1 MSEQISV
8 NDQAVQVGSRTY
20 ALENIALA
28 TAQRSANLWTGIGL
42 VLVGG
47 LPLAVLLATGNT
59 NGLCLGVFGALVGI
73 GLLVALF
80 GGSAWWVYIETTQG
94 KRRRIWS
101 APRPRAQELAE
112 EINQAKGRAG
122 PRVIE

>member
-1 MSEQISV
+1 MSEQVSV
-8 NDQAVQVGSRTY
+8 DGQAVTIGSKTY

-28 TAQRSANLWTGIGL
+28 TVERSSNRWTGIGMVIL
-42 VLVGG
+42 GG
-47 LPLAVLLATGNT
+47 LPLALLLVTGNT
-59 NGLCLGVFGALVGI
+59 NGLCLGVLGVAVVV
-73 GLLVALF
+73 GLLVVVF

-101 APRPRAQELAE
+101 APEPRARALAD
-112 EINQAKGRAG
+112 EINQAKGRES